1 VLGGYFVFFGQHP
14 NANFRG
20 KRGCGYCNHCLPLA
34 LEVEHCA
41 GHWRGGDLQHEPRAF
56 GQNANRASRMSFL
69 EGTDVWTLTVIIG
82 LAGVTVITRS
92 FFFISSKEWSL
103 PDWAQRGLQYAPIA
117 AMAAVVLPEVLM
129 QEGQFLH
136 TWMDARWM
144 GAAVGAAVYFW
155 RRDVLLTIVAG
166 MLAYLP
172 LHLAMGW

>member
-1 VLGGYFVFFGQHP
+1 
-14 NANFRG
+14 
-20 KRGCGYCNHCLPLA
+20 
-34 LEVEHCA
+34 
-41 GHWRGGDLQHEPRAF
+41 
-56 GQNANRASRMSFL
+56 MSFF
-69 EGTDVWTLTVIIG
+69 EGTDIWTLAVIVG
-82 LAGVTVITRS
+82 LAGVTVLTRS
-92 FFFISSKEWSL
+92 FFFISSEEWTL

-129 QEGQFLH
+129 QQGQFLQ

-172 LHLAMGW
+172 LHLVLGW